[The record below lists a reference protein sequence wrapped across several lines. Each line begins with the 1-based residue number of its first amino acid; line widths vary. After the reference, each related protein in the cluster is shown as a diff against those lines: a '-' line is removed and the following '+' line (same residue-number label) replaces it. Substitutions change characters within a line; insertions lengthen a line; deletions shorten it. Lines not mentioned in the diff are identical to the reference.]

1 MAEAGKDADAPHRNQ
16 RGHRTAL
23 LIIDMIN
30 CLANS
35 MGASIDATLPA
46 PGDYRLEVTASPPSG
61 VALLDLSIT

>member
-35 MGASIDATLPA
+35 MGASIDATAHLTLDGWLA
-46 PGDYRLEVTASPPSG
+46 RLET
-61 VALLDLSIT
+61 

>member
-1 MAEAGKDADAPHRNQ
+1 MAEAGKDAADAPHRNQ

-35 MGASIDATLPA
+35 MGASIDATAHLTLDGWLA
-46 PGDYRLEVTASPPSG
+46 RLET
-61 VALLDLSIT
+61 

>member
-1 MAEAGKDADAPHRNQ
+1 MAEAGKDAADAPHRDQ

-35 MGASIDATLPA
+35 MGASIDATEDLTLDGWLA
-46 PGDYRLEVTASPPSG
+46 RLEP
-61 VALLDLSIT
+61 